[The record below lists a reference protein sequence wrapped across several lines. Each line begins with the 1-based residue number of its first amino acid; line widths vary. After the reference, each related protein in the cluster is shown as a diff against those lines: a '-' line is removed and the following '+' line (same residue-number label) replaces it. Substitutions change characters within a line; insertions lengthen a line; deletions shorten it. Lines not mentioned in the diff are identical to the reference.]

1 MALPKQIEQQQKE
14 LEVLEKQ
21 LMAQNEAKPVE
32 ETEPK
37 SEDPPVE
44 KLPEEPKEAQPVE
57 EEKPPQPVPQE
68 VPDDMWQQKY
78 KTLEGKYSAEVPRL
92 HAQIKDLMAK
102 VEELQQTKKPE
113 PEPEKFEV
121 QKLVTD
127 ADVEAFGSDLIEV
140 QRKVAREVAQEFK
153 KDLDELRSENKRL
166 QDQLLKTGGQIGE
179 VTFEQRLHRLVPDF
193 AQVNADPRWVAW
205 LDETDPIIRGPRR
218 VMAQSAFEQGDAE
231 AVKDYVELFKKT
243 LGEPVE
249 DKRKT
254 ELERQVQPTKSVS
267 STPPNSQKG
276 RTYTTKDIERM
287 FEKVGKLNATQKFDE
302 AQKLEAEIDAAY
314 MEGRVTA

>member
-1 MALPKQIEQQQKE
+1 MALPKQLEQQQKE
-14 LEVLEKQ
+14 LEVIEQQ
-21 LMAQNEAKPVE
+21 LMAQNENKSVE
-32 ETEPK
+32 ETRPK
-37 SEDPPVE
+37 PEDPPVNT
-44 KLPEEPKEAQPVE
+44 PEEPKEAQPVE
-57 EEKPPQPVPQE
+57 VEKPSQPVPQE
-68 VPDDMWQQKY
+68 VPEDLWQQKY
-78 KTLEGKYSAEVPRL
+78 KTLEGKYSSEVPKLRS
-92 HAQIKDLMAK
+92 HIKDLLAQ
-102 VEELQQTKKPE
+102 VEELQQAKKPE

-140 QRKVAREVAQEFK
+140 QRKVALEVAQEFR

-218 VMAQSAFEQGDAE
+218 VIAQNAFEQGDAD
-231 AVKDYVELFKKT
+231 AIKDYVELFRKT
-243 LGEPVE
+243 LGEPTE

-254 ELERQVQPTKSVS
+254 ELERQVQPTKSAS
-267 STPPNSQKG
+267 SAPPSSQKG
-276 RTYTTKDIERM
+276 RTYSTKDIEKM
-287 FEKVGKLNATQKFDE
+287 FEKAAKLNATQKFDE
-302 AQKLEAEIDAAY
+302 ATKLEAEIDAAY